1 VSAEAQGFRSMG
13 CEVLVAGAT
22 PRELGR
28 IEALFRRYDQVFS
41 RFIAGSEL
49 NRVNAA
55 AGTLVP
61 VSALFRSVLE
71 TALAMAEHTDG
82 LVDPTVGAALVA
94 AGYDRDFALIGD
106 DPRPPIVPPSAG
118 WRQVKSG
125 GGLVQTA
132 AHIQLDLNGVV
143 KALAVDAGLALISAG
158 GWISAG
164 GDLAASAP
172 VEVALPEG
180 GAVRLERG
188 GLATSGS
195 VKRRWLRGGH
205 RQHHLIDPAT
215 GMPSTSPWRQVTV
228 CGASCLEA
236 DVAAKACFLLGAA
249 GLSWL
254 AGRSLAGRLLS
265 EHGETVTP
273 AWRNAVQGAAAC
285 I

>member
-1 VSAEAQGFRSMG
+1 MSTETRGFRSMG
-13 CEVLVAGAT
+13 CEVLVAGASAH
-22 PRELGR
+22 ELGQ
-28 IEALFRRYDQVFS
+28 IETLFDRYDQVFS

-55 AGTLVP
+55 AGRVVA
-61 VSALFRSVLE
+61 VSPLFGSVLE

-94 AGYDRDFALIGD
+94 AGYDRDFALLGN
-106 DPRPPIVPPSAG
+106 DPRPPDVPPPAG
-118 WRQVKSG
+118 WRQVESG
-125 GGLVQTA
+125 GGLVQTGL
-132 AHIQLDLNGVV
+132 HIQLDLNGVV
-143 KALAVDAGLALISAG
+143 KSLAVDAGLALISDG

-195 VKRRWLRGGH
+195 VKRRWLRGGR

-215 GMPSTSPWRQVTV
+215 GMPSASPWRQVTV

-236 DVAAKACFLLGAA
+236 DVAAKAGFVRGAA
-249 GLSWL
+249 GPAWL
-254 AGRSLAGRLLS
+254 TARSLAGRLLT
-265 EHGETVTP
+265 ERGETVTP
-273 AWRNAVQGAAAC
+273 AWRDAVRGAAAC

>member
-1 VSAEAQGFRSMG
+1 VSAETHGFRSMG
-13 CEVLVAGAT
+13 CEVLVAGAS
-22 PRELGR
+22 PPELR
-28 IEALFRRYDQVFS
+28 QIETLFHHYDQVFS

-55 AGTLVP
+55 AGRMVP
-61 VSALFRSVLE
+61 VSPLFGSVLE

-94 AGYDRDFALIGD
+94 AGYDRDFSLIGD
-106 DPRPPIVPPSAG
+106 DPRPPAVPPPAG

-125 GGLVQTA
+125 GGLVQTGA
-132 AHIQLDLNGVV
+132 RIQLDLNGVV
-143 KALAVDAGLALISAG
+143 KALAVDAALALISAG
-158 GWISAG
+158 GWVSAG

-195 VKRRWLRGGH
+195 VRRRWLRGGH

>member
-1 VSAEAQGFRSMG
+1 VSAETHGFRSMG
-13 CEVLVAGAT
+13 CGVLVAGASS
-22 PRELGR
+22 RELR
-28 IEALFRRYDQVFS
+28 QIETLFERYDQTFS
-41 RFIAGSEL
+41 RFIPGSEL
-49 NRVNAA
+49 NRLNAA
-55 AGTLVP
+55 AGAV
-61 VSALFRSVLE
+61 VSVSPLFHSVLE

-82 LVDPTVGAALVA
+82 VVDPTVGAALVA
-94 AGYDRDFALIGD
+94 AGYDRDFALIGS
-106 DPRPPIVPPSAG
+106 DPRPPAVPPPVD

-125 GGLVQTA
+125 GGLVQTG

-195 VKRRWLRGGH
+195 VKRRWLRGGRH
-205 RQHHLIDPAT
+205 QHHLIDPAT
-215 GMPSTSPWRQVTV
+215 GMPSASPWRQVTV

-236 DVAAKACFLLGAA
+236 DVAAKACFLLGASGTA
-249 GLSWL
+249 WL

-273 AWRNAVQGAAAC
+273 AWGDAVQGAAAC
-285 I
+285 T